1 MLECIT
7 TLIANLLYDASG
19 GADPDTLD
27 YAQLEI
33 GINSEIDHI
42 IDACKESGCPVYI
55 VTNELGMSI
64 TPENRLARHFVDIA
78 GRINQKLARQAE
90 QVWLVVSGSEFR
102 SNEPEIPV
110 GDTPVYY
117 PHSGAAALE

>member
-27 YAQLEI
+27 YAQREI

-42 IDACKESGCPVYI
+42 IDACKESECPVYI
-55 VTNELGMSI
+55 VTNELGDEHHTGKPAG
-64 TPENRLARHFVDIA
+64 TPFCRYR
-78 GRINQKLARQAE
+78 R
-90 QVWLVVSGSEFR
+90 
-102 SNEPEIPV
+102 
-110 GDTPVYY
+110 TY
-117 PHSGAAALE
+117 